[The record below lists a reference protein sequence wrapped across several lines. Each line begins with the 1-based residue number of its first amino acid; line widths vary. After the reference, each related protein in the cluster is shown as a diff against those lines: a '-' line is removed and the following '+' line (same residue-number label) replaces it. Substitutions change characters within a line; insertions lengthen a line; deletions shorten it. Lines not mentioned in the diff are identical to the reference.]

1 MMEILVIDGQGGG
14 MGARLVEGI
23 KRISAEATVAAV
35 GTNVIAT
42 QAMLRAGADHGATG
56 ENAVCFGCRRAD
68 IIVGP
73 VGIAI
78 ADSLWG
84 EISPVMAAA
93 VGQSPAAKILIP
105 VNQCSNIIAG
115 ASDIPQAKLVEYAL
129 EEIRKRLEIKDKV

>member
-14 MGARLVEGI
+14 MGARLVESI
-23 KRISAEATVAAV
+23 KALEADVTVAAV

-56 ENAVCFGCRRAD
+56 ENALCFGCRRAD
-68 IIVGP
+68 VIVGP
-73 VGIAI
+73 VGIVI

-84 EISPVMAAA
+84 EISPAMATA
-93 VGQSPAAKILIP
+93 VGQSSAVKVLIP

-115 ASDIPQAKLVEYAL
+115 ASGIPQSKLIESAIS
-129 EEIRKRLEIKDKV
+129 EIRKILEK

>member
-14 MGARLVEGI
+14 MGARLVEAI
-23 KRISAEATVAAV
+23 KALEADVTVAAV

-56 ENAVCFGCRRAD
+56 ENALCFGCRRAD
-68 IIVGP
+68 VIVGP
-73 VGIAI
+73 VGIVI

-84 EISPVMAAA
+84 EISPAMAIA
-93 VGQSPAAKILIP
+93 VGQSSAVKVLIP

-115 ASDIPQAKLVEYAL
+115 ASGIPQSKLIESAIS
-129 EEIRKRLEIKDKV
+129 EIRKILEK

>member
-14 MGARLVEGI
+14 MGARLVEAI
-23 KRISAEATVAAV
+23 KALEGDVTVAAV

-56 ENAVCFGCRRAD
+56 ENALCFGCRRAD
-68 IIVGP
+68 VIVGP
-73 VGIAI
+73 VGIVI

-84 EISPVMAAA
+84 EISPAMAIA
-93 VGQSPAAKILIP
+93 VGQSSAVKVLIP

-115 ASDIPQAKLVEYAL
+115 ASGIPQSKLIESAIS
-129 EEIRKRLEIKDKV
+129 EIRKILEK

>member
-14 MGARLVEGI
+14 MGARLVEAI
-23 KRISAEATVAAV
+23 KALEAEVTVAAV

-56 ENAVCFGCRRAD
+56 ENALCFGCRRAD
-68 IIVGP
+68 VIVGP
-73 VGIAI
+73 VGIVI

-84 EISPVMAAA
+84 EISPAMATA
-93 VGQSPAAKILIP
+93 VGQSSAVKVLIP

-115 ASDIPQAKLVEYAL
+115 ASGIPQSKLIESAIS
-129 EEIRKRLEIKDKV
+129 EIRKILEK

>member
-14 MGARLVEGI
+14 MGARLVEAI
-23 KRISAEATVAAV
+23 KALEADVTVAAV

-56 ENAVCFGCRRAD
+56 ENALCFGCRRAD
-68 IIVGP
+68 VIVGP
-73 VGIAI
+73 VGIVI

-84 EISPVMAAA
+84 EISPAMATA
-93 VGQSPAAKILIP
+93 VGQSSAVKVLIP

-115 ASDIPQAKLVEYAL
+115 ASGIPQSKLIESAIS
-129 EEIRKRLEIKDKV
+129 EIRKILEK